1 MIMRRRAF
9 TLIELLVV
17 VAIIAVLM
25 AILMPSLKMARVQ
38 ARDVVCRS
46 NIGQVTR
53 GFLYYA
59 TDFKNFLPGSVAD
72 RYFDGRGW
80 VQLDWLGIGR
90 TGNVERAPQE
100 GTIFKYLNDAKVYRC
115 PTHLLAKEAD
125 RPLPV
130 SLEERT
136 SYTAPLI
143 LTGASIEWLLRVRY
157 PDPAPSYVREIPT
170 REISIHNMMPAILIE
185 EDANWYL
192 NGSRDSAWVNEDRFT
207 DRHRGAGGIGF
218 VDGHAELRKL
228 PKKPYPL
235 TSWHLLYELTDGRVI
250 SAGHGGLGV
259 TFGWLR
265 WARTDR

>member
-1 MIMRRRAF
+1 MRRRAF

-25 AILMPSLKMARVQ
+25 AILLPSLKMAREQ
-38 ARDVVCRS
+38 ARDAVCRS
-46 NIGQVTR
+46 NMGQVTR

-59 TDFKNFLPGSVAD
+59 TDFENFLPGSVAD
-72 RYFDGRGW
+72 QAMDGRGGW
-80 VQLDWLGIGR
+80 VQLDWLGPGR
-90 TGNVERAPQE
+90 TGDIDRAPQQ
-100 GTIFKYLNDAKVYRC
+100 GTIFKYLGDAKVYRC
-115 PTHLLAKEAD
+115 PTHKLRAEAD
-125 RPLPV
+125 RVLER
-130 SLEERT
+130 SMEERT

-143 LTGASIEWLLRVRY
+143 LTGASIEWLKRVRY
-157 PDPAPSYVREIPT
+157 PDPAPSNPRAIPT
-170 REISIHNMMPAILIE
+170 RDAAIHNMMPAILIE

-192 NGSRDSAWVNEDRFT
+192 TRSLDSAWVNVDEFT

-228 PKKPYPL
+228 PKKPFPL

-250 SAGHGGLGV
+250 SAGHGGFGV

-265 WARTDR
+265 HKRTDR